1 MAPRSQKIRLAPLKF
16 NNNVGAKNSECFLC
30 PLKSKKGT
38 KMLSLKS
45 KFRTHTCGELNASNV
60 GETVVLSGWVHRK
73 RNHGA
78 LLFVDLR
85 DNYGITQIVFDGG
98 DENLEKVHPE
108 SVIKI
113 TGTVVARDAAA
124 VNDKI
129 PTGAIEIQAQSFEV
143 LTSAAVLPFQVFGE
157 DEVGEELRYKY
168 RFLDLRREKLHNTI
182 LTRNKMMK
190 WLRDRMWDLGFS
202 EFQTPILTASS
213 PEGARDF
220 IVPSR
225 LHHGKFYAL
234 PQAPQMFK
242 QLLQVSGFDRYFQI
256 APCFRDEDLRAD
268 RLLEFYQLD
277 LEMSFVDLRDIQAV
291 GDAVMPDLVRA
302 FAPDANVYPEIPHIT
317 FDDAMLKYGSD
328 KPDLRN
334 PILISDVTEIFRG
347 SDFGIFANAI
357 ENGAVVR
364 AIPAPNSADKPRS
377 WFDKLGDY
385 AVKELGLGGLGYIV
399 FAEEA
404 KGPVAKK
411 LDADRIAKLHE
422 IAGDNASLFFV
433 CDMVEPASKAAGKLR
448 NKLGDD
454 LGLVNKRDFAFCWV
468 ESFPFFEPD
477 EERGGEPKFTH
488 NPFSF
493 PMATLEELETKN
505 PFDIKAAQFDMV
517 LNGLEICSG
526 GLRNY
531 NPDIMKKC
539 FEIAGYP
546 IEAVEKNF
554 SGLYTAFQYGA
565 PPHGGCAFGIDRLVS
580 EITGFGDSV
589 REVVAFPANQRGQDL
604 LMGSPN
610 EVTEQQLRDV
620 HIQVRKK
627 N

>member
-1 MAPRSQKIRLAPLKF
+1 
-16 NNNVGAKNSECFLC
+16 
-30 PLKSKKGT
+30 
-38 KMLSLKS
+38 MLSLKS
-45 KFRTHTCGELNASNV
+45 KYRTHTCGELSAKNV
-60 GETVVLSGWVHRK
+60 GETVTLSGWVHRK
-73 RNHGA
+73 RDHGS
-78 LLFVDLR
+78 LLFIDLR
-85 DNYGITQIVFDGG
+85 DNYGITQIVIDGG
-98 DENLEKVHPE
+98 SADLERVRPE
-108 SVIKI
+108 SVLQV
-113 TGTVVARDAAA
+113 TGKVVARDASQ

-129 PTGAIEIQAQSFEV
+129 PTGEIEIQVESWNV
-143 LTSAAVLPFQVFGE
+143 LTSAEVLPFQVFGDE
-157 DEVGEELRYKY
+157 DTSEELRYKY
-168 RFLDLRREKLHNTI
+168 RFLDLRREKLHHNI
-182 LTRNKMMK
+182 LMRNKMIK
-190 WLRDRMWDLGFS
+190 WLRDKMWELGFS
-202 EFQTPILTASS
+202 EFQTPLLTADS
-213 PEGARDF
+213 PEGARSF
-220 IVPSR
+220 LVPSR

-277 LEMSFVDLRDIQAV
+277 LEMSFVDLPDIQAV
-291 GDAVMPDLVRA
+291 GEAVMPEFVRT
-302 FAPDANVYPEIPHIT
+302 FLPSANVYPEIPHIS

-334 PILISDVTEIFRG
+334 PILISDVKEIFRG

-357 ENGAVVR
+357 ENGSVVR

-377 WFDKLGDY
+377 WFDKLGEY

-399 FAEEA
+399 FADEA

-411 LDADRIAKLHE
+411 LDAERIAKLRE
-422 IAGDNASLFFV
+422 IAGDNSSLFFI
-433 CDMVEPASKAAGKLR
+433 CDAEESAAKAAGKLR
-448 NKLGDD
+448 NKLGAD
-454 LGLVNKRDFAFCWV
+454 LGLVNENDFAFCWV
-468 ESFPFFEPD
+468 DNFPFFEPD
-477 EERGGEPKFTH
+477 EERGGAPAFTH
-488 NPFSF
+488 NPFSY
-493 PMATLEELETKN
+493 PMATLEELSTRD
-505 PFDIKAAQFDMV
+505 PFTIKAAQFDMV
-517 LNGLEICSG
+517 LNGMEICSG

-531 NPDIMKKC
+531 NPDVMKKC

-554 SGLYTAFQYGA
+554 SGLYTSFQYGA
-565 PPHGGCAFGIDRLVS
+565 PPHGGCAFGIERLIS
-580 EITGFGDSV
+580 EILGNGDSL
-589 REVVAFPANQRGQDL
+589 REIVAFPANQRGQDL

>member
-1 MAPRSQKIRLAPLKF
+1 MPEA
-16 NNNVGAKNSECFLC
+16 
-30 PLKSKKGT
+30 KKGT

-45 KFRTHTCGELNASNV
+45 KYRTHTCGELNASNV

-73 RNHGA
+73 RDHGA

-85 DNYGITQIVFDGG
+85 DNYGITQVVFDGG
-98 DENLEKVHPE
+98 DEKLEKVRPE

-113 TGTVVARDAAA
+113 TGTVVARDGAA

-129 PTGAIEIQAQSFEV
+129 PTGAIEIQAQNFEV
-143 LTSAAVLPFQVFGE
+143 LTNADVLPFQVFGDDDSVSE
-157 DEVGEELRYKY
+157 DLRLKY
-168 RFLDLRREKLHNTI
+168 RYIDLRRESLHKNI
-182 LTRNKMMK
+182 LMRNRVVKFMRDKMWEM
-190 WLRDRMWDLGFS
+190 GFS

-225 LHHGKFYAL
+225 NHHGMFYAL
-234 PQAPQMFK
+234 PQAPQQFK

-277 LEMSFVDLRDIQAV
+277 IEMSFVDLPDIQAV
-291 GDAVMPDLVRA
+291 GDVLMPEMIREFV
-302 FAPDANVYPEIPHIT
+302 PDAIIAEDIPHIS
-317 FDDAMLKYGSD
+317 FDEAMLKYGSD

-334 PILISDVTEIFRG
+334 PIIISDVTDVFRG

-364 AIPAPNSADKPRS
+364 AIPAPSSADKPRS

-399 FAEEA
+399 FADEA

-433 CDMVEPASKAAGKLR
+433 CDKVDAAAKAAGKLR
-448 NKLGDD
+448 IKLGED
-454 LGLVNKRDFAFCWV
+454 LNLINPKEFRLCWV
-468 ESFPFFEPD
+468 EDFPMYELN
-477 EERGGEPKFTH
+477 EETGNVDFGH
-488 NPFSF
+488 NPFSL
-493 PMATLEELETKN
+493 PKGELDGDPLK
-505 PFDIKAAQFDMV
+505 IKANQFDMV
-517 LNGLEICSG
+517 LNGAEICSG

-531 NPDIMKKC
+531 NPDTMIKA
-539 FEIAGYP
+539 FAIAGYG
-546 IEAVEKNF
+546 EDVVKQKFGGMYA
-554 SGLYTAFQYGA
+554 AFQYGA
-565 PPHGGCAFGIDRLVS
+565 PPHGGCAFGIDRLVQIILG
-580 EITGFGDSV
+580 EPNLRG
-589 REVVAFPANQRGQDL
+589 VVAFPTNQRGQDL
-604 LMGSPN
+604 MLGAPTN
-610 EVTEQQLRDV
+610 VTEQQLRDV